1 MQALAAP
8 TLALRLGRPFCP
20 VPPSQRF
27 TRQQCATL
35 RRRQLS
41 AAAASSGTSS
51 PPATASA
58 KESVERGLEIF
69 AAGDAEAALALFQR
83 AQGQAPTPDE
93 ARAAC
98 YNAACAHTRLRQ
110 WQAAVD
116 QLTRAI
122 NEYDLKLS
130 VALKDPDLEPLRERR
145 EWLAGLAIMR
155 GGIND
160 KQYMQLRSEA
170 KAPFRLTRIIFLGGL
185 AVGAG
190 LGLLIITGRL
200 VAALQ
205 GGEGAPE
212 LQETLQNF
220 GINSAALAVLGFFVY
235 RDVASSRRDQAV
247 IAQEEAL
254 GQLQLSLGGGSRV
267 IPLAAFRGTT
277 RPVIIAGSR
286 SQLSRALAGSEPFQ
300 AALRE
305 RGVSVVPLELSA
317 EDAGEKLR
325 QLKAEFAGSSGGSS
339 SSKGFGG
346 GAAAPAAAQPAPTAG
361 LTTKDRKWQ
370 LKAHDEAEWQQWVQ
384 ALKAAKGITAD
395 AVYVQVQLDGTVR
408 ASGAGMPP
416 WRQLVDDLPELDSVR
431 TKFTD
436 GVGL

>member
-1 MQALAAP
+1 MFARLGLPIAFQPGSHDSARVFAPPQPAAAPNMQALAAP

-155 GGIND
+155 G
-160 KQYMQLRSEA
+160 A
-170 KAPFRLTRIIFLGGL
+170 
-185 AVGAG
+185 
-190 LGLLIITGRL
+190 
-200 VAALQ
+200 
-205 GGEGAPE
+205 
-212 LQETLQNF
+212 
-220 GINSAALAVLGFFVY
+220 SAC
-235 RDVASSRRDQAV
+235 
-247 IAQEEAL
+247 
-254 GQLQLSLGGGSRV
+254 
-267 IPLAAFRGTT
+267 
-277 RPVIIAGSR
+277 
-286 SQLSRALAGSEPFQ
+286 
-300 AALRE
+300 
-305 RGVSVVPLELSA
+305 
-317 EDAGEKLR
+317 
-325 QLKAEFAGSSGGSS
+325 
-339 SSKGFGG
+339 GG
-346 GAAAPAAAQPAPTAG
+346 GASLPHARWNAMPRMQHITC
-361 LTTKDRKWQ
+361 D
-370 LKAHDEAEWQQWVQ
+370 V
-384 ALKAAKGITAD
+384 AL
-395 AVYVQVQLDGTVR
+395 
-408 ASGAGMPP
+408 
-416 WRQLVDDLPELDSVR
+416 
-431 TKFTD
+431 
-436 GVGL
+436 